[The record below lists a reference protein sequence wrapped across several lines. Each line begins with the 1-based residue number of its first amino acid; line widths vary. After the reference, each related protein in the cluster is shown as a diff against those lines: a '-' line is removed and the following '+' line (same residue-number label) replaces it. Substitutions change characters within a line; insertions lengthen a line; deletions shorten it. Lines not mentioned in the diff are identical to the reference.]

1 MIHEDKISE
10 IRRSVNIVDVIS
22 EYIPVEQ
29 KGRNYFAVCPFHDDH
44 NPSMSISP
52 EKQIYTCFVCG
63 AHGNVFNFIMDY
75 DNVSFNEALKKIADK
90 VGIPLEVSVNSRKK
104 EKNINEEMYNIY
116 DIANKYYR
124 NNLLTNDGKE
134 ALLYLNDRGFTDEIV
149 KTFGV
154 GLSTRNSIT
163 KLLKVRNFSEE
174 ILINSGISSPSENGV
189 HDTFINRIMFP
200 LCDLEGRVVG
210 FSGRIYNTKD
220 GSKYVNSKESDIFK
234 KGMLLYNYHR
244 AKEECRKKRFVII
257 VEGFMDVIAL
267 HMVGIYNVVASMGTA
282 ITKEQAKLLK
292 KLSTNI
298 ILCFDGDSAGNK
310 ATLACSKELNDIGI
324 YPKVIRLPENLDP
337 DEFIKKYGVDNFIN
351 YVENPKS
358 FLDYRID
365 EYKKETNFS
374 DSESVSKY
382 VKDVVLELS
391 NVEDSIIREITVKRL
406 SDDTNIS
413 ISTINGMLS
422 GKRKNTNNKTEKK
435 KILLNKYQK
444 SERMLIYYMIRS
456 PEVIR
461 IYEKNKCYFPTQE
474 FRYLVSEIIHYFN
487 KNNGLVVAD
496 FLTYLSDKKE
506 LLDAFNEIDI
516 MDVSEKY
523 TYEEIMDYIEN
534 LNDYS
539 LQREINKLT
548 NEFKKETDEIKK
560 IELLKQISNL
570 KVRV

>member
-1 MIHEDKISE
+1 MIQEDKISE
-10 IRRSVNIVDVIS
+10 IRRAVNIVDIIS
-22 EYIPVEQ
+22 EYIPIEQ

-75 DNVSFNEALKKIADK
+75 DNVSFYEALKKVADR
-90 VGIPLEVSVNSRKK
+90 VGIPLDISINSNKK
-104 EKNINEEMYNIY
+104 EKNSNEEMYNIY
-116 DIANKYYR
+116 DIANKYYQ
-124 NNLLTNDGKE
+124 NNLLTKDGKE
-134 ALLYLNDRGFTDEIV
+134 ALEYLSNRGFTDEII

-154 GLSTRNSIT
+154 GLSTRSSIT
-163 KLLKVRNFSEE
+163 KVLKSKKFSEE
-174 ILINSGISSPSENGV
+174 ILLNSGISSSSENGV
-189 HDTFINRIMFP
+189 YDTFVNRVMFP
-200 LCDLEGRVVG
+200 LCDLDGKVVG
-210 FSGRIYNTKD
+210 FSGRIYNTSD
-220 GSKYVNSKESDIFK
+220 GAKYVNSKESDIFK

-244 AKEECRKKRFVII
+244 AKEECRKKKFVII

-298 ILCFDGDSAGNK
+298 ILCFDGDAAGNK
-310 ATLACSKELNDIGI
+310 ATLACSKELIEIGV
-324 YPKVIRLPENLDP
+324 YPKIIRLKENLDP
-337 DEFIKKYGVDNFIN
+337 DEFIKKYGVDNFKN
-351 YVENPKS
+351 YLENPKS
-358 FLDYRID
+358 LLDYKID

-382 VKDVVLELS
+382 IKDVVNELS
-391 NVEDSIIREITVKRL
+391 NIDDSIIREITIKKL

-413 ISTINGMLS
+413 VSTINGMLK
-422 GKRKNTNNKTEKK
+422 GKKKVVKPKTEKK
-435 KILLNKYQK
+435 KILLDKYQK

-461 IYEKNKCYFPTQE
+461 IYEKNKCYLPTQE
-474 FRYLVSEIIHYFN
+474 FRYLVSEIVHYFN
-487 KNNGLVVAD
+487 KHNGLVVAD

-506 LLDAFNEIDI
+506 LLDAFNEIDV
-516 MDVSEKY
+516 MDVSENY
-523 TYEEIMDYIEN
+523 TYEEIMDYIGN
-534 LNDYS
+534 LNAYS
-539 LQREINKLT
+539 IQREINKLT
-548 NEFKKETDEIKK
+548 SEFKNETDEIKN
-560 IELLKQISNL
+560 IELLKEISNL

>member
-1 MIHEDKISE
+1 MQEDKISE
-10 IRRSVNIVDVIS
+10 IRKSVNIVDIIS

-75 DNVSFNEALKKIADK
+75 DNVPFYEALKKVADK
-90 VGIPLEVSVNSRKK
+90 VGIPLDISVNFKKK
-104 EKNINEEMYNIY
+104 ENNINEDMYNIY
-116 DIANKYYR
+116 DIANKYYQ
-124 NNLLTNDGKE
+124 NNLLTKDGKE
-134 ALLYLNDRGFTDEIV
+134 ALEYLSNRGFTDEII

-154 GLSTRNSIT
+154 GLSTRNSLSKVLKT
-163 KLLKVRNFSEE
+163 KKFHEE
-174 ILINSGISSPSENGV
+174 ILINSGIVSSSENGI

-210 FSGRIYNTKD
+210 FCGRIYITKD
-220 GSKYVNSKESDIFK
+220 SSKYVNSKESDIFK

-244 AKEECRKKRFVII
+244 AKEECRKKKSVII

-267 HMVGIYNVVASMGTA
+267 HMVGICNVVASMGTA

-310 ATLACSKELNDIGI
+310 ATLACSKELAELGI
-324 YPKVIRLPENLDP
+324 YPKVVRLPENLDP
-337 DEFIKKYGVDNFIN
+337 DEFIKKYGVDNLNN
-351 YVENPKS
+351 YIENPKS
-358 FLDYRID
+358 LLDYKID
-365 EYKKETNFS
+365 EYRKETNFS
-374 DSESVSKY
+374 DSEDVSKY
-382 VKDVVLELS
+382 IKNVVLELS
-391 NVEDSIIREITVKRL
+391 NVEDSIIREITIKKL

-413 ISTINGMLS
+413 VSTINGMLK
-422 GKRKNTNNKTEKK
+422 GKRKPTKSKIEKK
-435 KILLNKYQK
+435 KNTLNKYEK

-506 LLDAFNEIDI
+506 LLDAFNEIDV
-516 MDVSEKY
+516 MDVSENY

-539 LQREINKLT
+539 VQREINKLT
-548 NEFKKETDEIKK
+548 SEFKKETDEIKK